1 MRLSSERRIVRSE
14 KGRIELLETKFN
26 VGDIVKIKYHTESEK
41 NDYPFYWSGGM
52 NKWENQTFVIK
63 EIQNRDKGPRTNQK
77 IKAYKLENNICT
89 WHESSF
95 IKIGKKY
102 QTF

>member
-1 MRLSSERRIVRSE
+1 MRLFIERRIVRFE
-14 KGRIELLETKFN
+14 EGRIELSKTQFN

-41 NDYPFYWSGGM
+41 NNYPFWWSDSM
-52 NKWENQTFVIK
+52 NKWENQIFTIK
-63 EIQNRDKGPRTNQK
+63 EIQDRDKGPRTNQK
-77 IKAYKLENNICT
+77 IKAYKLENNTYT

-95 IKIGKKY
+95 IKIGTKY